1 MLPSPLLL
9 IYRNFKRFKSTF
21 FINLIGLSTGLA
33 CALLIYLWISDERS
47 FDRYHAL
54 DGRLYQVM
62 ENRRTAAG
70 IETQGGTIPLLAE
83 ALRREMPEIEFVA
96 TTTPVPFFPAFTL
109 AAGGQHLN
117 AVPKYADPAFFQLF
131 SYALLVGTPAPVLRD
146 KDAVVLSEALATKLF
161 RSPQNSLGKA
171 VEWQMADRKQTCL
184 VAGVFAGVPRN
195 SSEQFDCVLPFASF
209 KDQM

>member
-1 MLPSPLLL
+1 MLPYPLLL

-70 IETQGGTIPLLAE
+70 IETQGP
-83 ALRREMPEIEFVA
+83 
-96 TTTPVPFFPAFTL
+96 
-109 AAGGQHLN
+109 AAGN
-117 AVPKYADPAFFQLF
+117 AGD
-131 SYALLVGTPAPVLRD
+131 
-146 KDAVVLSEALATKLF
+146 
-161 RSPQNSLGKA
+161 
-171 VEWQMADRKQTCL
+171 
-184 VAGVFAGVPRN
+184 
-195 SSEQFDCVLPFASF
+195 
-209 KDQM
+209 

>member
-1 MLPSPLLL
+1 MLPYPLLL

-54 DGRLYQVM
+54 DGRLYQVL

-70 IETQGGTIPLLAE
+70 IETQPGTVPLLAE

-96 TTTPVPFFPAFTL
+96 TTTPVPFFPAFAL
-109 AAGGQHLN
+109 AAGGQHLT

-131 SYALLVGTPAPVLRD
+131 SYPLLVGTPAT
-146 KDAVVLSEALATKLF
+146 ATL
-161 RSPQNSLGKA
+161 L
-171 VEWQMADRKQTCL
+171 
-184 VAGVFAGVPRN
+184 
-195 SSEQFDCVLPFASF
+195 
-209 KDQM
+209 